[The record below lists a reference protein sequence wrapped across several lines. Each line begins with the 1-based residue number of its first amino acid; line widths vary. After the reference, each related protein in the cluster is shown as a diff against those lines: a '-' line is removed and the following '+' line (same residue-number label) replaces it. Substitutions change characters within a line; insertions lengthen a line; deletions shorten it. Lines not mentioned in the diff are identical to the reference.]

1 MKLKRLL
8 AGFVV
13 MAMTAGMM
21 SCLVFADESEN
32 EPKETTA
39 VETTETEAE
48 EKKPAAKETKPAEE
62 EKPAESKAEEPS
74 ETEGK
79 QDEETAEPEK
89 KAPEEAS
96 DKEAEEAEEK
106 APESEAKNE
115 AKDWVQDSG
124 KCGKKV
130 KWSLSNTGVLTISG
144 KGKMYDYNYNWG
156 TDDGFSYAP
165 WGGYAVTQVIVKKG
179 VTSIGEFAFS
189 TCSSITSVSLP
200 STIKKIGYGAF
211 QECYSLKTIN
221 LPKGLTSI
229 GVLALTVV
237 NLLKASLSRAR
248 SNMSVSMLSI
258 NAHHSRALLFQKL
271 LQRLSKSGSSLS
283 AQVLQKP

>member
-89 KAPEEAS
+89 KA
-96 DKEAEEAEEK
+96 
-106 APESEAKNE
+106 ESTT
-115 AKDWVQDSG
+115 VRRMPTPRQP
-124 KCGKKV
+124 C
-130 KWSLSNTGVLTISG
+130 LTR
-144 KGKMYDYNYNWG
+144 G
-156 TDDGFSYAP
+156 TFP
-165 WGGYAVTQVIVKKG
+165 
-179 VTSIGEFAFS
+179 
-189 TCSSITSVSLP
+189 
-200 STIKKIGYGAF
+200 
-211 QECYSLKTIN
+211 
-221 LPKGLTSI
+221 
-229 GVLALTVV
+229 
-237 NLLKASLSRAR
+237 R
-248 SNMSVSMLSI
+248 
-258 NAHHSRALLFQKL
+258 
-271 LQRLSKSGSSLS
+271 
-283 AQVLQKP
+283 